1 METQLST
8 VQSQSPLALAGQA
21 ANKAAARNV
30 FGRYKELKAA
40 NTIRRQSADLAL
52 LAEFL
57 RTAGLDPGDLE
68 NNPQAWA
75 GLTHGL
81 VEAFVIWQRSQ
92 GYTVA
97 TVNVRLST
105 VKTYAKL
112 ALKAGTLDRG
122 EYLEI
127 HVINGYSQ
135 NDARRIDE
143 QRTAEGIPTRKGAKK
158 ARAVSITPDQAE
170 AMTRQPNTPQGRRDA
185 LMMCL
190 MLDHGLR
197 VGEVV
202 ILTVTDFDLKAGKL
216 KFHRPKVNKTQTH
229 RLTERTAAA
238 ARDYL
243 ATDAPALGV
252 IWRGSANKSHG
263 KAAFSAGDLTSPG
276 MSTRAMTNR
285 VKVLGEAVGLAGL
298 SAHDCRHFWATQA
311 ARNRTPIDRLQD
323 AGGWSSPAM
332 PLRYIEAQKVAN
344 DGVILSGND

>member
-1 METQLST
+1 MDNQLT
-8 VQSQSPLALAGQA
+8 TLDSQSPLALAGQA
-21 ANKAAARNV
+21 ANKAAARNI
-30 FGRYKELKAA
+30 FTDYKMLKAK

-52 LAEFL
+52 FAEFL
-57 RTAGLDPGDLE
+57 RTAGLEPGDLE
-68 NNPQAWA
+68 NEPAAWHGITW
-75 GLTHGL
+75 GLL
-81 VEAFVIWQRSQ
+81 EAYARWQLTE

-112 ALKAGTLDRG
+112 ALKAGTLDKS
-122 EYLEI
+122 EYAMI
-127 HVINGYSQ
+127 TTVSGYSLKE
-135 NDARRIDE
+135 ARRIDE
-143 QRTAEGIPTRKGAKK
+143 QRTAADIDTRKGAKK
-158 ARAVSITPDQAE
+158 AQAVSISPTQADDMTAQPD
-170 AMTRQPNTPQGRRDA
+170 TPQGRRDA

-229 RLTERTAAA
+229 RLTDRSAAA
-238 ARDYL
+238 ARAYL
-243 ATDAPALGV
+243 ATNAPALGV
-252 IWRGSANKSHG
+252 IWRKSASKRSG
-263 KAAFSAGDLTSPG
+263 KKAFDAGELTTQG
-276 MSTRAMTNR
+276 MSERAMTHR
-285 VKVLGEAVGLAGL
+285 VKVLGILAGLAGL
-298 SAHDCRHFWATQA
+298 SAHDCRHYWATQA